1 MTEELYKRYRP
12 KTFKAV
18 LGQDEAVKMLTQL
31 VITRKVPHAL
41 LFTGPSGCG
50 KTTLARI
57 LRRKLHCGE
66 SDFFEVNVADFR
78 GIDMVRDIRSRMS
91 LSPISGECRMWLVD
105 EAAKLTSDGQDAFLK
120 ILEDTPSHVYFI
132 LCTTDPQ
139 KLKRTIITRCTEVNL
154 RLLPNKTLDQL
165 IGDVSGKEQVQLYDD
180 VRDKIV
186 SHAEGSARKALV
198 LLNQVMG
205 LKTEEEQLEAV
216 EKGDYKAQAIE
227 LARALIKPRADWA
240 EVSAIL
246 KSLDEEAEGIRRM
259 LLGYCQSVL
268 LGGGKLSDRAYMII
282 DALREPLYDI
292 GKPGLVAACW
302 EVVKG

>member
-31 VITRKVPHAL
+31 VITKKVPHAL

-57 LRRKLHCGE
+57 LKRKLHCGE

-78 GIDMVRDIRSRMS
+78 GIDMVRDVRSRMS
-91 LSPISGECRMWLVD
+91 LSPISGECRVWLVD

-120 ILEDTPSHVYFI
+120 ILEDTPSHVYFM

-139 KLKRTIITRCTEVNL
+139 KLKKTVITRCTEVKL
-154 RLLPNKTLDQL
+154 RLLPGKVLEQL
-165 IGDVSGKEQVQLYDD
+165 ISDVAGKEQVHLYDE

-198 LLNQVMG
+198 LLNQVVG
-205 LKTEEEQLEAV
+205 LNTEEEQLEAV

-227 LARALIKPRADWA
+227 LARALIKPNAKWAD
-240 EVSAIL
+240 VSVIL
-246 KSLDEEAEGIRRM
+246 TSLDEEAESIRRM

-268 LGGGKLSDRAYMII
+268 LGGGKLADRAYLII